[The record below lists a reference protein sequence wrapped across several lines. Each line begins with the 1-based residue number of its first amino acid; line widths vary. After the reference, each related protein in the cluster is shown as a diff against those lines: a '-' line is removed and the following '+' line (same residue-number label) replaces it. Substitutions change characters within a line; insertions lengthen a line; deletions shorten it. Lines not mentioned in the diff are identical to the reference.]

1 MKCDFFDK
9 LCECTIEFVDGLLTV
24 LSRYDQE
31 FQQKEDLKN
40 VKVGD
45 DVSIDI
51 KKGTSTYNIEYL
63 QNFNEHVEEKM
74 HNIQGSIEAPRDTP
88 SQTTTAEIQ
97 LRSIYDIMVKNLLFL
112 IQHNVVDNN
121 IILETSLMEKV
132 LAKRLEFTIEYF
144 DAIFAVR
151 MHLST
156 GNIQEVKK
164 ELEACNIN
172 VEQYLF
178 FYKKMKQLED
188 VTRLLEQNT
197 RIDKIESKIK
207 LQEKEQLIRQKAN
220 ELNQLSEDKLEEMR
234 QKYPEMTQDVPITV
248 ENAAAMKENM
258 GALCQNYPLTRLKS
272 DIASFDRDV
281 SNIKEDVYGTVRV
294 YVKMR
299 GGLLNPSKVYD
310 IVDANTPRK
319 VLFRSDGSDN
329 ICEGQ
334 EKCASFKKV
343 STYSNKTFGNFFD
356 VFHAQKNNED
366 TFETMR
372 GLFDQVVEDGYT
384 TVFFGYGYSG
394 SGKTHVLLN
403 DNLQLDG
410 YGLLLQAIQYYI
422 EKDPSIVIELKEVN
436 ELVVNLPEF
445 TFTTEYVRLTGKLVS
460 IYSQDA
466 TKTVVGGNILREI
479 LKFDENNTDIQRVCD
494 KFNEKPSVDAMVK
507 ITGDLNKL
515 RRDAGRI
522 KATINNPDSS
532 RSHLFLHL
540 SIKKGGQHGNI
551 VLCDMAGS
559 EDPLEILNKSSVK
572 VEDNDILLKRIIPLG
587 AQSLY
592 LSFDQMTKSGG
603 RLINHDNFKSFFKK
617 YSLAKPKIVNDT
629 FKNDV
634 VAKSMSIINTSIEG
648 MFINETLN
656 HIKWYFNFL
665 NGRSYST
672 VLWGKYV
679 DQRQIYSRHFNDKEK
694 YTDAKF
700 YKSPTDELKDLLSVQ
715 QKKHQCNIGIIPYLE
730 QIRRQGGENKT
741 KFVMIACV
749 KTDDLENDEKTLNF
763 AQDVSSANNQAN
775 T

>member
-9 LCECTIEFVDGLLTV
+9 LCECTVEFVDGLLTV
-24 LSRYDQE
+24 LSKYDQK
-31 FQQKEDLKN
+31 FQQNEDLTN
-40 VKVGD
+40 LKVGD
-45 DVSIDI
+45 DVFIDI

-63 QNFNEHVEEKM
+63 QNFKAHVAEKM
-74 HNIQGSIEAPRDTP
+74 QNIQGPTEASLDTP
-88 SQTTTAEIQ
+88 SQTTTEIQ
-97 LRSIYDIMVKNLLFL
+97 LRSIYDIMVKNLLLL

-121 IILETSLMEKV
+121 IILETSMMEKV
-132 LAKRLEFTIEYF
+132 LAKRIEFSIEYF

-207 LQEKEQLIRQKAN
+207 LQEKEQLIRQKAD
-220 ELNQLSEDKLEEMR
+220 ELNQLSSDKLEEMR
-234 QKYPEMTQDVPITV
+234 QKYPEMTQDVPITL
-248 ENAAAMKENM
+248 ENAAAMKANM
-258 GALCQNYPLTRLKS
+258 GSLCQNYPLIKLKS
-272 DIASFDRDV
+272 DVASFDKDV

-299 GGLLNPSKVYD
+299 GGLKSSSKVYD
-310 IVDANTPRK
+310 IVDATTPSK
-319 VLFRSDGSDN
+319 VLFKSDGSEN
-329 ICEGQ
+329 ICKQQ

-343 STYSNKTFGNFFD
+343 KTSSNKTFGNFFD
-356 VFHAQKNNED
+356 VFHAKKNNND

-403 DNLQLDG
+403 EDLQRDG
-410 YGLLLQAIQYYI
+410 YGLVLQAIQYYI
-422 EKDPSIVIELKEVN
+422 DKDPSIVIELKEVN
-436 ELVVNLPEF
+436 ELFVNLPEF
-445 TFTTEYVRLTGKLVS
+445 TFTTEYVRLSGKLVPV
-460 IYSQDA
+460 YSKDS
-466 TKTVVGGNILREI
+466 TKTVVGGNILREV
-479 LKFDENNTDIQRVCD
+479 LKSDENNIEIQRICNE
-494 KFNEKPSVDAMVK
+494 FNQKPSVDAMVK
-507 ITGDLNKL
+507 IAGDLNKI

-551 VLCDMAGS
+551 ILCDMAGS

-572 VEDNDILLKRIIPLG
+572 VEGNDILLKSVIPLG

-592 LSFDQMTKSGG
+592 LSYDHMTKSGE
-603 RLINHDNFKSFFKK
+603 RLRNHDNFKTFFKK
-617 YSLAKPKIVNDT
+617 YSVAKPQVVNDT
-629 FKNDV
+629 FKEDV
-634 VAKSMSIINTSIEG
+634 VAKSMSVLNTSIEG

-665 NGRSYST
+665 NGRTYPT
-672 VLWGKYV
+672 ILWGRYV
-679 DQRQIYSRHFNDKEK
+679 DQSQIYSKHFNDKEK
-694 YTDAKF
+694 YTDTKF
-700 YKSPTDELKDLLSVQ
+700 YKSPADEFKDVLSVE

-749 KTDDLENDEKTLNF
+749 KTDDLENDEKTLMF
-763 AQDVSSANNQAN
+763 AQDVSSANNQ
-775 T
+775 TQT